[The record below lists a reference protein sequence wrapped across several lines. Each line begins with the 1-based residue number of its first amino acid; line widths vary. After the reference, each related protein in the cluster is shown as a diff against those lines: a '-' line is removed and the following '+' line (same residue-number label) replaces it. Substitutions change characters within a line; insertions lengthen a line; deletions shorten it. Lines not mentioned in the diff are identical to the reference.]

1 MNAGAH
7 LPARKKGITM
17 KRHHSRLYGANP
29 LLPWTEL
36 AMKTGEMM
44 LASAQVISHRTTRM
58 AQAGPMPNERDRREF
73 TLMGQEKLDAAAAS
87 AQAMALRMVS
97 ANQQFAA
104 TAFQQMMSSAGGWM
118 ALLAT
123 PVAALS
129 GQKQAELLRD
139 TMMDSAA
146 AASQMADSIA
156 HVAHHGLKPIHSR
169 AVSNAKRLG
178 KL

>member
-1 MNAGAH
+1 
-7 LPARKKGITM
+7 M
-17 KRHHSRLYGANP
+17 KPHRSRLYSANP

-58 AQAGPMPNERDRREF
+58 AQAGPIPNARDQREF

-87 AQAMALRMVS
+87 AQAMATRMVS
-97 ANQQFAA
+97 ANQQLAA
-104 TAFQQMMSSAGGWM
+104 AAFQQMMSSAGSWM
-118 ALLAT
+118 ALLTT
-123 PVAALS
+123 PTEALS
-129 GQKQAELLRD
+129 GQKQAELLHN

-146 AASQMADSIA
+146 NASHVADSLA
-156 HVAHHGLKPIHSR
+156 HIAHHGLKPIHSR

>member
-1 MNAGAH
+1 
-7 LPARKKGITM
+7 M
-17 KRHHSRLYGANP
+17 KRHRSRLYSANP

-36 AMKTGEMM
+36 AMKTSEMM
-44 LASAQVISHRTTRM
+44 LASAQVISHRTTRI
-58 AQAGPMPNERDRREF
+58 AQAGPLPNARDRKEF

-87 AQAMALRMVS
+87 AQAMAARMVS

-104 TAFQQMMSSAGGWM
+104 AAFQQMMNSAGGWM
-118 ALLAT
+118 ALLTAPT
-123 PVAALS
+123 AALS
-129 GQKQAELLRD
+129 GQKQAELVRD
-139 TMMDSAA
+139 AVMDSAA
-146 AASQMADSIA
+146 AASQVADSIA